1 MNGATSTVSRR
12 RRLGG
17 AAAAAFI
24 GLGLGLAALPA
35 RAEDLGAIAA
45 RVKRSVV
52 HLELADAAGESL
64 GNGTGFLVSADGRVV
79 TNHHVIAK
87 VAAVTARLGD
97 GRRVPARGVVA
108 LDAEHD
114 LALLAL
120 EGGGYEPLPL
130 GTVRDLAV
138 GDEVVV
144 IGSPAGLAGS
154 LSVGVV
160 SALRGEA
167 AARAAAPDADH
178 PRAWALQSTAAIS
191 PGSSGSPVVAVR
203 SGAVVGVALGQRTDG
218 QALNFAVPVDHVRVL
233 LAAAV
238 TEPVAFPGAAAGGA
252 RLRNLLLSVA
262 FFGAIALAFWLVP
275 RLRRRAPPARR
286 RVGA

>member
-1 MNGATSTVSRR
+1 MQGVARNGPWWRPR
-12 RRLGG
+12 GG
-17 AAAAAFI
+17 AAAALLA
-24 GLGLGLAALPA
+24 LGLAALPA
-35 RAEDLGAIAA
+35 RAEELGAIAA

-52 HLELADAAGESL
+52 HLELADAAGEPL
-64 GNGTGFLVSADGRVV
+64 GNGTGFLVSADGQVV

-130 GTVRDLAV
+130 GTASGLAV

-167 AARAAAPDADH
+167 ARAAAPDADH
-178 PRAWALQSTAAIS
+178 PRAWALQITAAIS

-203 SGAVVGVALGQRTDG
+203 SGAVVGVAVGQRTDG
-218 QALNFAVPVDHVRVL
+218 QALNFAVPVDHARAL

-238 TEPVAFPGAAAGGA
+238 AEPVAFPGAATRGG
-252 RLRNLLLSVA
+252 RLRNLALSLA
-262 FFGAIALAFWLVP
+262 FFGAIALAAWLAP

-286 RVGA
+286 RAGA

>member
-1 MNGATSTVSRR
+1 MHGVARIGPCWR
-12 RRLGG
+12 ARGG
-17 AAAAAFI
+17 AAAAV
-24 GLGLGLAALPA
+24 LVLGLATLPA

-52 HLELADAAGESL
+52 HLELVDAAGEPL
-64 GNGTGFLVSADGRVV
+64 GNGTGFFVSAEGRVV

-87 VAAVTARLGD
+87 VAAVTAVLGD
-97 GRRVPARGVVA
+97 GRRVPVRGLLA
-108 LDAEHD
+108 LDREHD
-114 LALLAL
+114 LALLEL

-130 GTVRDLAV
+130 GTASGLAV

-167 AARAAAPDADH
+167 APLSASGADH
-178 PRAWALQSTAAIS
+178 PRAWALQITAAIS

-203 SGAVVGVALGQRTDG
+203 SGAVVGIAVGQRTDG
-218 QALNFAVPVDHVRVL
+218 QALNFAVPADHARALV
-233 LAAAV
+233 AAAAA
-238 TEPVAFPGAAAGGA
+238 EPSAFPGVATPGG
-252 RLRNLLLSVA
+252 LLKNLGFSLA
-262 FFGAIALAFWLVP
+262 FFGAIALAAWLLP
-275 RLRRRAPPARR
+275 RLRRRPRLPGRR
-286 RVGA
+286 RRA